1 MCELRELIR
10 ALAKSLENI
19 LPSSRR
25 FRSRNTWTCRPW
37 PTRATLKVENS
48 ALTRFRQRKEA
59 CRPWGLVSSCFFH
72 HLRVSV
78 CSWHVLQWYGNDNV
92 IHFDRPWTT
101 PVWAHTAAG
110 FQYDETNPA
119 FMFNMNARTDGW
131 GGRRRCTT
139 QLCLSMTFV
148 GTSKLAT
155 KEMNDASFA
164 WAWRLF

>member
-1 MCELRELIR
+1 MSMREMMGCIVLLLVIRTNNSEGNVRITALI
-10 ALAKSLENI
+10 
-19 LPSSRR
+19 PV
-25 FRSRNTWTCRPW
+25 T
-37 PTRATLKVENS
+37 V
-48 ALTRFRQRKEA
+48 RQRDWEA

-110 FQYDETNPA
+110 VQHERPNRRLRRTEE
-119 FMFNMNARTDGW
+119 MNDADL
-131 GGRRRCTT
+131 
-139 QLCLSMTFV
+139 LCLSMTFV